1 MNSLAKRT
9 TSVTECAC
17 SAKIGENL
25 RMVSPPAVLEAV
37 TRLGKACRRL
47 SAASCRIPDA
57 DPHPAYEEGRDMR
70 GSDIKMWVSA

>member
-1 MNSLAKRT
+1 
-9 TSVTECAC
+9 VTECAC

-25 RMVSPPAVLEAV
+25 RMVSPPAVLEAG
-37 TRLGKACRRL
+37 TPLGKACWRL

-57 DPHPAYEEGRDMR
+57 DSHPTYEGRDIR